1 MLAEIPVI
9 SPLFQT
15 LLDGIGWILA
25 SLYDVI
31 PNFGIAIII
40 LTILIRVVLLPLG
53 IKQIK
58 SMQAMQAIQPKVK
71 ELQKR
76 YKGNKEKAQ
85 QETMKLYREH
95 GVNPL
100 GGCLPLLL
108 QFPLLVAMYAV
119 VRPPSLLPVNT
130 DSGQP
135 VPVVVV
141 EGQGR
146 SAYVEQIS
154 GYEIHNNHLPV
165 DSELFKNV
173 VTHQDLDFL
182 WLNLQC
188 SAAQAGTAAQI
199 VDTRR
204 QAVEAGK
211 PLLSDTGGELPN
223 FQPISASREDC
234 GNSAAQKIP
243 YFLFLATMIGTT
255 FFQQRQMQRAS
266 PPGASSSQQQVL
278 LKVMPVM
285 FGIFGFTFP
294 SGLVVYWTTAN
305 FWQIGQQALLM
316 KAGHIGPD
324 ALERRKKE
332 LAERPAKQKKGL
344 MSGLM
349 ERAEKERQRR
359 DPGKPESGDK
369 PTARRNPSSG
379 GRKPSGRPRPT
390 GGRKPPP
397 GRKKPGGSSGS
408 SNGKGRPNR

>member
-1 MLAEIPVI
+1 MLGEIPVI
-9 SPLFQT
+9 SPLFQG
-15 LLDGIGWILA
+15 LLNGIGWVLA
-25 SLYDVI
+25 LLYDFI
-31 PNFGIAIII
+31 PNFGVAIII

-119 VRPPSLLPVNT
+119 VRPPSLLPVDTNAEPVIVV
-130 DSGQP
+130 DGQDHA
-135 VPVVVV
+135 
-141 EGQGR
+141 
-146 SAYVEQIS
+146 AYAAQIA
-154 GYEIHNNHLPV
+154 GYEIHNNHLPI
-165 DSELFKNV
+165 DSALFKNV
-173 VTHQDLDFL
+173 ITHQDLDFL
-182 WLNLQC
+182 WMNLQC
-188 SAAQAGTAAQI
+188 SAAQAGTAAPI
-199 VDTRR
+199 VDTAR
-204 QAVEAGK
+204 QPVEEGK
-211 PLLSDTGGELPN
+211 PLLSDTGGSVSFEPVSVAKLDCGG
-223 FQPISASREDC
+223 SAS
-234 GNSAAQKIP
+234 QKIP
-243 YFLFLATMIGTT
+243 YFLFLATMIATT

-278 LKVMPVM
+278 LKIMPVM

-305 FWQIGQQALLM
+305 FWQIGQQAILM

-332 LAERPAKQKKGL
+332 LADRPAKEKRGL
-344 MSGLM
+344 MAGLM
-349 ERAEKERQRR
+349 DRAEQEKQRR
-359 DPGKPESGDK
+359 APEKPETGSK
-369 PTARRNPSSG
+369 PAARRNPSSG
-379 GRKPSGRPRPT
+379 GRKPSGGSRPT

-408 SNGKGRPNR
+408 SNGKDRPNR